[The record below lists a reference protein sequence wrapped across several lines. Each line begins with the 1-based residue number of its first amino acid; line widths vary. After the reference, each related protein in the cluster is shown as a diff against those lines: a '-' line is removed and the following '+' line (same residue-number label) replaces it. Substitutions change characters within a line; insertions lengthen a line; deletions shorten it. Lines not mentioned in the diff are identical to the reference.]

1 LRGTNE
7 GQEAGGALI
16 KAAKAD
22 TILLSNGFYID
33 LMLGLESHYLNDP
46 LPKRSFFLTQRK
58 SGGGEQPRNP
68 KYRF

>member
-16 KAAKAD
+16 KAAKKR
-22 TILLSNGFYID
+22 IHYFVQWVYID

-46 LPKRSFFLTQRK
+46 LPKRLFS
-58 SGGGEQPRNP
+58 PREKARVLREVCGANL
-68 KYRF
+68 